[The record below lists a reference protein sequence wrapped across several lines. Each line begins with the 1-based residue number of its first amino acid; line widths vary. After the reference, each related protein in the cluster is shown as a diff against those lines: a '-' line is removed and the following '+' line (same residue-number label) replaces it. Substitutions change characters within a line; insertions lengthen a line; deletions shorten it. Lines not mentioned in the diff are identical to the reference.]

1 MTSDSNFSLIN
12 QTFEQTWFE
21 DLDVPWFEKKL
32 FNQYVSIVRKHL
44 KSKDCRSIVILTSGK
59 VELNVLTSLYLELQM
74 GLEVSKIAL
83 PNGLVTWYALNSE
96 LDGDSQIKW
105 SLKFSD
111 VGLTLAFSSPEI
123 RGDTATE
130 RMYDARKAVQDFSNT
145 LEGNPIICWLDS
157 DLSYNT
163 LVATKDGIGVQ
174 CPWPWLHMVWY
185 LEQKY
190 PLADLLVGDYTGDV
204 PLPASSTLYT
214 NLMDYIH
221 SPTNVEPDW
230 SMRDPAYDLTGENR
244 LECIFPELKGHW
256 NQDFPLEVKLLWH
269 GTYSRPLV
277 SNRAILSKPHKHRN
291 VRGGNTIIFNLDLM
305 KIPTPRFS
313 FNSLMLRRGDSM
325 WLTKVLS
332 MGYESEHAPFPL
344 LHSRGDFC
352 GPIGELISNFI
363 HRSISDLIGASIL
376 KSMIQLQNKSTS
388 DYTSLFTDVLE
399 TRIFHLRNLMLDCK
413 IILQSLKSETESTH
427 LKHVLEAITRLTEE
441 LEKISLEELSNSSL
455 LQHVLEYMEVDAC

>member
-12 QTFEQTWFE
+12 QAFEKTWFE
-21 DLDVPWFEKKL
+21 DLDVPWFEKKS
-32 FNQYVSIVRKHL
+32 FKQYVSKVRNHIE
-44 KSKDCRSIVILTSGK
+44 SKDCRSIVILTSGK

-74 GLEVSKIAL
+74 GLEVSKIDL
-83 PNGLVTWYALNSE
+83 PSGLVTWYALNSE
-96 LDGDSQIKW
+96 RDESSQTNW
-105 SLKFSD
+105 STKFSD
-111 VGLTLAFSSPEI
+111 VGLTLSFSSPSI
-123 RGDTATE
+123 TGDTATE
-130 RMYDARKAVQDFSNT
+130 RMYDARKAVQDFSQT
-145 LEGNPIICWLDS
+145 LEGDPIICWLDS

-163 LVATKDGIGVQ
+163 LVATKDGVAVQ

-230 SMRDPAYDLTGENR
+230 SMRDPAYDLTGESR

-256 NQDFPLEVKLLWH
+256 NQDFPIDVKLLWH

-277 SNRAILSKPHKHRN
+277 SNHAILSNPHKHRN

-332 MGYESEHAPFPL
+332 MGYESKHAPFPL
-344 LHSRGDFC
+344 LHFRGDFS
-352 GPIGELISNFI
+352 GSISELISNFI

-376 KSMIQLQNKSTS
+376 KSIIQLQNKVIS
-388 DYTSLFTDVLE
+388 DYTSLFTDVFE
-399 TRIFHLRNLMLDCK
+399 TRISKLRSLMVDCK
-413 IILQSLKSETESTH
+413 IILKSYKSETESIH
-427 LKHVLEAITRLTEE
+427 LRYVLEAITRLIEE
-441 LEKISLEELSNSSL
+441 LEKISVEEISSSFL
-455 LQHVLEYMEVDAC
+455 LQHVVNYMEVEEC